1 MPFQTGL
8 VYVYDCGE
16 FEKNMDAALAAAN
29 WNGFERRRVEAA
41 RRGRLRGIGIAN
53 PIEISGGPFGGPM
66 EEGAEI
72 RFDSGGT
79 ATLLMGSHNHG
90 QGHETAFRQ
99 IVFDHLGLNPDQ
111 VRVVCGDTG
120 LVTHGRGT
128 IGSRSM
134 MAAGGALVAAAE
146 RIITR
151 GKTIAAHLL
160 EASETDIEFG
170 DGLFRVT
177 GTDRLLTI
185 AQVARASYDFRAMP
199 AGLDLGLSAA
209 VVTRPNNASFPNGCH
224 ICEVEID
231 EDTGRFELVNY
242 VVVDDVGTMINP
254 QIVKGQI
261 HGGIAQAL
269 GQTMAE
275 QIVYDAD
282 SGQMLTASLMD
293 YGLPRA
299 SDLCDIDVHGNPVPT
314 PNNRLGAKGAGEAGT
329 VGGLAA
335 VMNAVVDALR
345 PLGITHLDM
354 PASPE
359 RIWAALRAARPQAL

>member
-1 MPFQTGL
+1 
-8 VYVYDCGE
+8 
-16 FEKNMDAALAAAN
+16 
-29 WNGFERRRVEAA
+29 
-41 RRGRLRGIGIAN
+41 
-53 PIEISGGPFGGPM
+53 
-66 EEGAEI
+66 
-72 RFDSGGT
+72 
-79 ATLLMGSHNHG
+79 
-90 QGHETAFRQ
+90 
-99 IVFDHLGLNPDQ
+99 
-111 VRVVCGDTG
+111 
-120 LVTHGRGT
+120 
-128 IGSRSM
+128 
-134 MAAGGALVAAAE
+134 
-146 RIITR
+146 
-151 GKTIAAHLL
+151 
-160 EASETDIEFG
+160 
-170 DGLFRVT
+170 
-177 GTDRLLTI
+177 
-185 AQVARASYDFRAMP
+185 
-199 AGLDLGLSAA
+199 
-209 VVTRPNNASFPNGCH
+209 
-224 ICEVEID
+224 
-231 EDTGRFELVNY
+231 
-242 VVVDDVGTMINP
+242 MINP

-359 RIWAALRAARPQAL
+359 RIWAAIRAARPQAL